1 MALVNLSQAA
11 RLANVSRPH
20 LYKRYIQTGKMTVDR
35 SDPKGPMVDT
45 SEILRLF
52 SKLNENIVNTVN
64 DGKHLHETTPKFTLE
79 NNPLQP
85 EVTALRERLQDS
97 QGQLQAARDR
107 ERWLQGQ
114 VDKLTD
120 TVRLLEHRPAV
131 NPLVTTAEDP
141 AAKAEQAAILDA
153 ERARVAALKS
163 ELEAER
169 SKGFWSR
176 LFRK

>member
-11 RLANVSRPH
+11 RMAGVSRPH

-45 SEILRLF
+45 AEILRLF
-52 SKLNENIVNTVN
+52 GKLNEDTVNTVN
-64 DGKHLHETTPKFTLE
+64 SGKHLHDATPMLTPE

-85 EVTALRERLQDS
+85 EVVALRERLQDA
-97 QGQLQAARDR
+97 QEQLQSARDR
-107 ERWLQGQ
+107 EHWLQGQ

-131 NPLVTTAEDP
+131 EPVVMPTEDP
-141 AAKAEQAAILDA
+141 TVKAILEA
-153 ERARVAALKS
+153 ERTRAA
-163 ELEAER
+163 ELEAQLAAER
-169 SKGFWSR
+169 SKGFFAR